1 MLTLHDIRK
10 DYGTDADTVHALRG
24 VTLHFRPHEFVA
36 ILGPSGC
43 GKTTLL
49 NIIGGLDHYTE
60 GDLVIG
66 GVSTK
71 EYRDRDW
78 DTYRNHRVG
87 FIFQSYNLIPH
98 QSVLANVE
106 LALTLSGVS
115 RAERRARATEAL
127 ARVGLADQ
135 VKKKPGQM
143 SGGQMQRVAIAR
155 ALVNDPEIV
164 LADEPTGALDTG
176 TSEQI
181 MGILS
186 GIASRKLIVMVTH
199 NPDLAERYAT
209 RIIRVLDG
217 QVVSDSNP
225 YDGVSEEVTAE
236 AAETPTVKEVT
247 AEAAETPTAKEETAA
262 GTGAKTGTE
271 TGAIAAAAETAEG
284 TETAGGARPG
294 KAKRAGRKKTSMSFF
309 TALSLSLNN
318 LMTKKTRTFLTSFA
332 GSIGIIG
339 IALILALS
347 NGIGLF
353 IDKVQEDTLSSYPV
367 EVTRETMD
375 LSAMLSAFSGAGNDD
390 FSPEDGYI
398 YSNDQLTGFT
408 NALLD
413 GYREND
419 LVAFRKY
426 IESDE
431 SHLKDHAT
439 VQYKYSVTPQTYYRL
454 DDGSYLGV
462 NPSEV
467 MTKLMKYLGMSSSM
481 TNMNA
486 WSEMI
491 DNRDL
496 LESQYTVLAGQWPA
510 NYDEV
515 VLVADKNHR
524 ISDLVL
530 YALGFKDPEELMKM
544 LSGNE
549 RVEADGEKWTFDELL
564 GQTYK
569 CIIPA
574 DYYRYDEATGTYTD
588 LRKETGSALKNVIS
602 GGFNVKIVG
611 IIAANPDATAT
622 SIGGAI
628 GYTSA
633 LTRHVIELATSK
645 NGDGTDRYPIVAAQ
659 LANPTVDVITG
670 RPFYEADTDP
680 ASERAAKLLTWMND
694 PETPVRDVA
703 AQYEQNLDDIILM
716 QMVWENVAKVRETDK
731 DAATLREEVGTMFD
745 RDAMLP
751 VRVGRQM
758 ERMGFTVGGGGTS
771 VGKDDLINMMEGNA
785 TAQIIWAFVTAL
797 YNDAYDLRL
806 AQAQAALATMGDD
819 DKAAAYRAYA
829 TAAGVDVQASLW
841 DTYRKSTMS
850 GSTYRE
856 NCRLIGI
863 TSVDDP
869 SAIYFYPKSF
879 DDKDAISREI
889 EAYNAANKNSEITYT
904 DYIGIMLNSVSTILN
919 VITYVLVAFVGI
931 SLVVSSIMIG
941 IITYISVLE
950 RIKEIGILR
959 AIGASKRDVSHVFL
973 AETLIVGFI
982 AGMLGILVTLVLTVP
997 VNLIIRSLSGFDS
1010 IGARLP
1016 FLGAVV
1022 LVLISMALTLI
1033 AGLIP
1038 AQIAAK
1044 KEPVVALRSE

>member
-1 MLTLHDIRK
+1 MLTLRDIRK

-49 NIIGGLDHYTE
+49 NIIGGLDHYTA

-127 ARVGLADQ
+127 SRVGLADQ
-135 VKKKPGQM
+135 LKKKPGQM

-181 MGILS
+181 MELLAD
-186 GIASRKLIVMVTH
+186 IADRKLIVMVTH

-225 YDGVSEEVTAE
+225 YDGVSEEVTE
-236 AAETPTVKEVT
+236 NEDRTAAEVT
-247 AEAAETPTAKEETAA
+247 AD
-262 GTGAKTGTE
+262 G
-271 TGAIAAAAETAEG
+271 AAAPGEK
-284 TETAGGARPG
+284 PG
-294 KAKRAGRKKTSMSFF
+294 KAKRAKRKKTSMSFL

-347 NGIGLF
+347 NGISLF

-390 FSPEDGYI
+390 FQPEDGYI

-426 IESDE
+426 IESDA
-431 SHLKDHAT
+431 SHLKDHST
-439 VQYKYSVTPQTYYRL
+439 VQYKYSVTPQIYYRL
-454 DDGSYLGV
+454 EDNSYLGV
-462 NPSEV
+462 NPSSV
-467 MTKLMKYLGMSSSM
+467 ITTLFKYLGMSSSA
-481 TNMNA
+481 TTVNA

-491 DNRDL
+491 DNREL
-496 LESQYTVLAGQWPA
+496 LESQYTVLAGQWPT

-515 VLVADKNHR
+515 VLVADKNHQ

-530 YALGFKDPEELMKM
+530 YALGLKDPEELMQM
-544 LSGNE
+544 LSGGD
-549 RVEADGEKWTFDELL
+549 RVESDGKKWTFDELL
-564 GQTYK
+564 GLTYK
-569 CIIPA
+569 CIISA
-574 DYYRYDEATGTYTD
+574 DYYRWDEATGTYTD
-588 LRKETGSALKNVIS
+588 LREETGSALRNVIS
-602 GGFNVKIVG
+602 GGFDIKVVG

-622 SIGGAI
+622 SINGAI

-633 LTRHVIELATSK
+633 LTRHVIDLATSK
-645 NGDGTDRYPIVAAQ
+645 NSDGTDRYPIVAKQ
-659 LANPTVDVITG
+659 LADPTVDVITG
-670 RPFYEADTDP
+670 KPFYEADTST
-680 ASERAAKLLTWMND
+680 AEEKAEKLLAWLADESTT
-694 PETPVRDVA
+694 EREIA
-703 AQYEQNLDDIILM
+703 AQYEENLDDIVLM
-716 QMVWENVAKVRETDK
+716 QMFGENFADAMRSGK
-731 DAATLREEVGTMFD
+731 DAAALRAEVVAMFD
-745 RDAMLP
+745 ADALLP
-751 VRVGRQM
+751 TRVGRQM
-758 ERMGFTVGGGGTS
+758 ERLGYPVGAGT
-771 VGKDDLINMMEGNA
+771 VGKDELTGMMVND
-785 TAQIIWAFVTAL
+785 TSAQTIWAFVTAL
-797 YNDAYDLRL
+797 YNDAYDRRL
-806 AQAQAALATMGDD
+806 AEEQVALATMDD
-819 DKAAAYRAYA
+819 AAKAEAFRKYA
-829 TAAGVDVQASLW
+829 TGAQPDVQANLW
-841 DTYRKSTMS
+841 DTYRKSSMS
-850 GSTYRE
+850 DSTYRE

-863 TSVDDP
+863 TSIDDP

-889 EAYNAANKNSEITYT
+889 EAYNAENKNSEITYT

-997 VNLIIRSLSGFDS
+997 VNLIIRSLSGFES

-1016 FLGAVV
+1016 LLGAVV
-1022 LVLISMALTLI
+1022 LVFISMALTLV

-1038 AQIAAK
+1038 ARIAAK